1 MILNIFI
8 GLMIS
13 SSYRIASEVGP
24 TRHAVTAPQCVI
36 ASSNSLDLW
45 PDLSMGSN
53 KAGMKDWESASTAP
67 KVLAREFPEFVVV
80 EFEPNRVAA
89 CSYVEDITD

>member
-1 MILNIFI
+1 
-8 GLMIS
+8 
-13 SSYRIASEVGP
+13 
-24 TRHAVTAPQCVI
+24 
-36 ASSNSLDLW
+36 
-45 PDLSMGSN
+45 MGSN

-80 EFEPNRVAA
+80 EFEPNGVAA